1 MLIRVKIEMNGGSE
15 LSRTF
20 TAAGHEERAWD
31 FDGLY
36 LVPMYRK
43 ARGFQ
48 QRDERLQFFR
58 VNEHDGRKSSD
69 AMSVRA
75 PFGLLLVSERDEM
88 ATHCTGG
95 ERRLRSSALLGLASQ
110 PLVSGVDILS
120 LPLQPERH
128 RKEVPRA
135 AHCGKFRIGNHGWL
149 RGGPT
154 QQISAR

>member
-1 MLIRVKIEMNGGSE
+1 MLLRVKIEMNGGSE

-75 PFGLLLVSERDEM
+75 PRFVACER
-88 ATHCTGG
+88 
-95 ERRLRSSALLGLASQ
+95 ER
-110 PLVSGVDILS
+110 
-120 LPLQPERH
+120 
-128 RKEVPRA
+128 
-135 AHCGKFRIGNHGWL
+135 
-149 RGGPT
+149 
-154 QQISAR
+154 

>member
-1 MLIRVKIEMNGGSE
+1 MNGGSE

-75 PFGLLLVSERDEM
+75 LRLLLVSESDEM

-95 ERRLRSSALLGLASQ
+95 ERW
-110 PLVSGVDILS
+110 V
-120 LPLQPERH
+120 
-128 RKEVPRA
+128 
-135 AHCGKFRIGNHGWL
+135 
-149 RGGPT
+149 
-154 QQISAR
+154 